1 MIGCV
6 TSCVVKQE
14 EQGQGP
20 EMRKENTPGVTE
32 RINDTDTSIGGADVS
47 DAEKAGW
54 TLCVT
59 ERSNATDTRIG
70 VDAEKAGSI
79 IHSEADRVMRLRA
92 KSEILSVKVFN

>member
-1 MIGCV
+1 M
-6 TSCVVKQE
+6 KQE
-14 EQGQGP
+14 ELGQQPG
-20 EMRKENTPGVTE
+20 MRRKNTPGVTE
-32 RINDTDTSIGGADVS
+32 RVNDVETCVGVTSRSAT
-47 DAEKAGW
+47 EKAGW

-79 IHSEADRVMRLRA
+79 IHSEADRVMRLRT